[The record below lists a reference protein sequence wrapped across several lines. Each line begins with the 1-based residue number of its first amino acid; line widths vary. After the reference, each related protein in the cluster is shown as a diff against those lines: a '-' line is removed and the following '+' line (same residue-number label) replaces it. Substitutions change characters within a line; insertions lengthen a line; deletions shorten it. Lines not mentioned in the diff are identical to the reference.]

1 MKLIPA
7 LLGAGLAAAS
17 LAVPAS
23 AQDVTQG
30 LVYTVTAS
38 HPNGA
43 GTLDAACTFRPDWT
57 AEYGDTVIEGVA
69 TSGVV
74 GDLDVT
80 CEIYVA
86 GTLAGSASGGG
97 ILLARASGTGGTV
110 GRTYVRVCV
119 SARVQGV
126 VDVGYTVSNCR
137 NV

>member
-7 LLGAGLAAAS
+7 LLVAGLAVASPAA
-17 LAVPAS
+17 PAS
-23 AQDVTQG
+23 AQDLTQSV
-30 LVYTVTAS
+30 VYNVTAS

-57 AEYGDTVIEGVA
+57 AEYGPTAIEGIA
-69 TSGVV
+69 STGVV

-97 ILLARASGTGGTV
+97 ILVARASGTGGTV

-126 VDVGYTVSNCR
+126 VDVGYSVSNCR